1 MKGAKGV
8 LINVTCS
15 DDTSLHD
22 IDLAINRVQQESD
35 EDAILYGVFKKIII

>member
-1 MKGAKGV
+1 M
-8 LINVTCS
+8 LRS

-35 EDAILYGVFKKIII
+35 EDNIIWGVKKIRTQKKIQNFSNFN